1 MSDLKLSGVSE
12 TLLIPLM
19 GRALETKKADG
30 ILKDKKS
37 VEVFES
43 LDYDFEKFLDPD
55 SKRSMLRTTIRT
67 TIIDR
72 MVEDILEKNPS
83 ITVVELGSGL
93 NSRFERLDNS
103 KVRWYDLDVPEV
115 YEVWQNFFEE
125 TDRRTF
131 LPFSAFDERWIT
143 KVKQESKGPWLFIS
157 EASVIYF
164 SDKKVQKLFQSL
176 CDHFSGSYYLFDSAE
191 PAFLESLEE
200 DNDALKYCDAKI
212 KWSIEDIDH
221 LKKKFPSIDVLK
233 IIDLESADHEYRSLY
248 PADFRKTVDGYQLN
262 LISL

>member
-67 TIIDR
+67 TIIDHL
-72 MVEDILEKNPS
+72 VENILEKDPS
-83 ITVVELGSGL
+83 TTIVELGCGL
-93 NSRFERLDNS
+93 NSRFERLDNG

-115 YEVWQNFFEE
+115 YEVWKQFFVE

-131 LPFSAFDERWIT
+131 LPFSAFDKKWIT
-143 KVKQESKGPWLFIS
+143 KVKKESKAPWLFIS

-164 SDKKVQKLFQSL
+164 PDKKVQKLFQSL
-176 CDHFSGSYYLFDSAE
+176 CNHFPGSYYLFDSAE
-191 PAFLESLEE
+191 PAFLESLEK

-212 KWSIEDIDH
+212 TWSIEDIYH
-221 LKKKFPSIDVLK
+221 LKKRFPSIDVLK

-248 PADFRKTVDGYQLN
+248 PADFHKTVDGYQLN
-262 LISL
+262 LVSL